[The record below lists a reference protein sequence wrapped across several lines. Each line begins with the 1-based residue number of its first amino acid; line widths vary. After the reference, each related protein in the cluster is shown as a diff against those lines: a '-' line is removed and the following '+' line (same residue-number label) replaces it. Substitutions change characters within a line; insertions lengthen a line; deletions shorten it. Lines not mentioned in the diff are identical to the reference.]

1 MERGHIMGT
10 DLLKLQNGSDVRG
23 VALEGIEGEIVNL
36 DEETA
41 GKIGGAFVYWLTQK
55 VSRNPTMI
63 NIAVGHDSRLSADTL
78 KAGLMKGIT
87 MFGGT
92 PYDAGLASTPA
103 MFMSMSTVMPYFE
116 FDGAVMITA
125 SHLPWNRNG
134 FKFFTA
140 EGGLNRE
147 DVVEILRL
155 AERYNFIGEYYEEKP
170 VNVMQMYAAHL
181 RQMISMGLKDVPG
194 GLNGLHVVVDAGN
207 GAGGFFATDV
217 LAPLGADIT
226 GSQFLD
232 PDGHFP
238 NHQPNPENKAAM
250 EALSAAV
257 LENKADLGLI
267 FDTDVDRAAA
277 AGPDGK
283 PIARNNIIALAAAIG
298 ADDYPGGTV
307 VTDSVTSNELHEFL
321 EGKLG
326 LKHLRYKRGYRNV
339 INKAQALNAD
349 GEQAF
354 LAIETSGHA
363 AYSDNYFLDDGAFLA
378 VQIVINAAKLKAEG
392 KDITAL
398 LEGLEDPAESI
409 ETRFVL
415 TSEDTTAAAGR
426 ILEDMEKWVRETA
439 GLEIEVP
446 NYEGV
451 RVNYD
456 LDGARGWFL
465 LRKSLHDDVMP
476 LNIESDTDGGS
487 DKVLALVSDF
497 LSRYDEIKAL

>member
-1 MERGHIMGT
+1 
-10 DLLKLQNGSDVRG
+10 
-23 VALEGIEGEIVNL
+23 
-36 DEETA
+36 
-41 GKIGGAFVYWLTQK
+41 
-55 VSRNPTMI
+55 
-63 NIAVGHDSRLSADTL
+63 
-78 KAGLMKGIT
+78 
-87 MFGGT
+87 
-92 PYDAGLASTPA
+92 
-103 MFMSMSTVMPYFE
+103 
-116 FDGAVMITA
+116 
-125 SHLPWNRNG
+125 
-134 FKFFTA
+134 
-140 EGGLNRE
+140 
-147 DVVEILRL
+147 
-155 AERYNFIGEYYEEKP
+155 
-170 VNVMQMYAAHL
+170 MQMYAAHL
-181 RQMISMGLKDVPG
+181 RQMISMGLRDVPG
-194 GLNGLHVVVDAGN
+194 GLKDMHIVVDAGN

-226 GSQFLD
+226 GSQFLE

-250 EALSAAV
+250 ESLSAAV

-277 AGPDGK
+277 AGPNGK
-283 PIARNNIIALAAAIG
+283 PIARNKIIALAAAIG

-307 VTDSVTSNELHEFL
+307 VTDSVTSSQLHEFL

-326 LKHLRYKRGYRNV
+326 LRHLRYKRGYRNV
-339 INKAQALNAD
+339 INKAQSLNAN

-378 VQIVINAAKLKAEG
+378 VQIVINAAKLKAQG

-398 LEGLEDPAESI
+398 LEGLEEPAESREI
-409 ETRFVL
+409 RFGL
-415 TSEDTTAAAGR
+415 TSEDTGAAAGR

-456 LDGARGWFL
+456 LDGAKGWFL

-476 LNIESDTDGGS
+476 LNIESDTEGGA
-487 DKVLALVSDF
+487 DKVLALISDF
-497 LSRYDEIKAL
+497 LSRYEDIGIL